1 VTVSY
6 ENLLAPRKW
15 SVHELDCRRVGAQVE
30 RDIALAWFTHRAS
43 VASFTMAT
51 GEVEGSSYYMFAE
64 GCLPT
69 TKASPRQHTLLL
81 HLSVPITGD
90 GINRGECPRPP
101 ERRHGVTTGILL
113 VTDVRSMVSS

>member
-1 VTVSY
+1 
-6 ENLLAPRKW
+6 
-15 SVHELDCRRVGAQVE
+15 
-30 RDIALAWFTHRAS
+30 
-43 VASFTMAT
+43 MAT
-51 GEVEGSSYYMFAE
+51 GEGEGSSYYMFAA

-81 HLSVPITGD
+81 HLSVPITSD

-113 VTDVRSMVSS
+113 VTDVPSMVSS